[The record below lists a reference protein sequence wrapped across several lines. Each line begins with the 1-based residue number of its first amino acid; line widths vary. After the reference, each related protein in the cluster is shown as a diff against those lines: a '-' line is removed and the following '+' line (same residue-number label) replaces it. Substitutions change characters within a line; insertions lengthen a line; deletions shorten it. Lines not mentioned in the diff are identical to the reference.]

1 MAYNDTESERQKKF
15 AMSLSLG
22 VGIGMFFLK
31 FVAYALTNSTAIL
44 SDAAESIVHVI
55 AVGFATY
62 SLHISTKPAD
72 EEHHYGHAKVSFMS
86 AGFEGAMIII
96 AALFIIYE
104 TVERLISGLSIQNL
118 GTGLWLTS
126 AALMINGALGT
137 YLIWVGKRKK
147 SLILEAN
154 GKHVLTDAWTSFGVV
169 LGVGLA
175 WYTGWNYFD
184 PICAILLALHIL
196 LSGFKLVR
204 QSINGLLDTA
214 DPEIDKILND
224 TLAKAKADFDI
235 DYHRVRHMSTGDGF
249 RVELHLLFPDELSI
263 KEAHR
268 QATEIEKRIETAI
281 EPPTLVTTHLEP
293 IRDHEEHHR

>member
-1 MAYNDTESERQKKF
+1 VVEASHDSERQKRF
-15 AMSLSLG
+15 AMHLSLV

-31 FVAYALTNSTAIL
+31 FYAYALTHSTAIL

-55 AVGFATY
+55 AVGFAAY
-62 SLHISTKPAD
+62 SLRFAAKPAD
-72 EEHHYGHAKVSFMS
+72 QEHHYGHAKISFMS

-104 TVERLISGLSIQNL
+104 TTENLIAGIQIQKL
-118 GTGLWLTS
+118 GTGLWLTGGALFIN
-126 AALMINGALGT
+126 AALGS
-137 YLIWVGKRKK
+137 YLILVGKRKR

-175 WYTGWNYFD
+175 WSTGWHYFD
-184 PICAILLALHIL
+184 PICAILLAFHIL
-196 LSGFKLVR
+196 FSGFKLMK

-214 DPEIDKILND
+214 DPEIDQIITD
-224 TLAKAKADFDI
+224 TLEKAKSEFEIDFHGI
-235 DYHRVRHMSTGDGF
+235 RHLSTGDGY
-249 RVELHLLFPDELSI
+249 RIELHLLFPDELTI

-268 QATEIEKRIETAI
+268 QATIIERQIETAI
-281 EPPTLVTTHLEP
+281 ETPVLVTTHLEP
-293 IRDHEEHHR
+293 ARAHEEHH